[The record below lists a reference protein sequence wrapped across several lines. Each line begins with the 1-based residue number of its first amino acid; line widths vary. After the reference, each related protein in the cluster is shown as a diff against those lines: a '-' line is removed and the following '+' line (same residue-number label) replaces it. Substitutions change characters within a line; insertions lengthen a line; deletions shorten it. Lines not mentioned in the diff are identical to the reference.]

1 MWCQAARI
9 YITCKR
15 PCIYDVDVD
24 RQSCHA
30 PYKFLVEVP
39 LGVPLLLYTSVI
51 TSFSDWGSGLANWS
65 LPHYTVERTT
75 CLKQW
80 CSCHKHHASRLHIGK
95 SSLCKI
101 PQLLR
106 KRKLE
111 LLYKHDI
118 RIYIYISLYVCYIGL
133 GLRYIAFHSLHYIT
147 CGTQHRPIY
156 NHTISHRTYTW

>member
-118 RIYIYISLYVCYIGL
+118 RIYISLSLCMLHWIR
-133 GLRYIAFHSLHYIT
+133 LRYIAFHSLHYIT